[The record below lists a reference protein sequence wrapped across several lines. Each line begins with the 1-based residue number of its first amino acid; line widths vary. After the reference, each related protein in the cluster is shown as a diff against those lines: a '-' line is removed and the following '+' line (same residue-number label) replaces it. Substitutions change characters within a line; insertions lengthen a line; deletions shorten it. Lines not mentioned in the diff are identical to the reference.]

1 MEIIYGKNPVKE
13 ALISGSRQFFEIMTS
28 REHYDDIAALAHK
41 VPIHTLQKRELDKIS
56 GTRSHQ
62 GILAKVSHYP
72 YVHLKDLTKLDVV
85 ILLDSVEDPQNLGSI
100 IRSAY
105 ALAQAGVIIPENR
118 SAQITPS
125 VVKASAGATEHA
137 QIARVTNL
145 RMASKELKKNGFW
158 IVGLDAAGKEPISAI
173 PSYDKIAL
181 VLGGEDSGIRNGMEK
196 EIDIMAHIPMQGSFN
211 SLNVAHSAAIGLY
224 ELVTRQHSRST

>member
-1 MEIIYGKNPVKE
+1 MEIIYGKNPVRE
-13 ALISGSRQFFEIMTS
+13 ALTSGSRKFFEIMIS
-28 REHYDDIAALAHK
+28 REHYDDIAVLAHK
-41 VPIHTLQKRELDKIS
+41 VPINTLPKRELDKIS

-62 GILAKVSHYP
+62 GVLARVSRYQ
-72 YVHLKDLTKLDVV
+72 YCKLDDLTDLDVV

-105 ALAQAGVIIPENR
+105 AVANAGVVITENR

-158 IVGLDAAGKEPISAI
+158 LVGLEAAGTQPISTI

-181 VLGGEDSGIRNGMEK
+181 VLGGEDSGIRSGMGK
-196 EIDIMAHIPMQGSFN
+196 EIDIMVHIPMLGTFN

-224 ELVTRQHSRST
+224 ELSSRQHR

>member
-1 MEIIYGKNPVKE
+1 MEIIYGKNPVIE
-13 ALISGSRQFFEIMTS
+13 ALRAGSRKFFEIMIS
-28 REHYDDIAALAHK
+28 REHYDDISALAVG
-41 VPIHTLQKRELDKIS
+41 VPVHTLPKHELDKIS
-56 GTRSHQ
+56 STRSHQ
-62 GILAKVSHYP
+62 GVLAKVSRYR
-72 YVHLKDLTKLDVV
+72 YVQLKDLMDLDVV

-158 IVGLDAAGKEPISAI
+158 LVGLDAAGKEPISTI

-181 VLGGEDSGIRNGMEK
+181 VLGGEDSGIRTGMEK
-196 EIDIMAHIPMQGSFN
+196 EIDIMAHIPMLGSFN

-224 ELVTRQHSRST
+224 ELAVRSRS

>member
-13 ALISGSRQFFEIMTS
+13 ALTSGSRKFFEIMIA

-41 VPIHTLQKRELDKIS
+41 VPINTLPKRELEKIS

-62 GILAKVSHYP
+62 GVVARVSCYS
-72 YVHLKDLTKLDVV
+72 YVRLKDLTDLKVI

-105 ALAQAGVIIPENR
+105 ALAQAGIIIPENR
-118 SAQITPS
+118 SAHITPS
-125 VVKASAGATEHA
+125 VVKASAGATEHTR
-137 QIARVTNL
+137 IARVTNL
-145 RMASKELKKNGFW
+145 RMASKELKKHGFW
-158 IVGLDAAGKEPISAI
+158 LVGLDASGKETLQNI
-173 PSYDKIAL
+173 PSYDKLAL
-181 VLGGEDSGIRNGMEK
+181 VLGGEDTGIRTGMEN

-224 ELVTRQHSRST
+224 ELVTRQHSRSS

>member
-13 ALISGSRQFFEIMTS
+13 ALCAGSRKFFEIMIS
-28 REHYDDIAALAHK
+28 REHYDDIAALAPK
-41 VPIHTLQKRELDKIS
+41 VPINTLAKKELEKIS

-62 GILAKVSHYP
+62 GVLARVSRYR
-72 YVHLKDLTKLDVV
+72 YVQLKDLTDLEVV

-105 ALAQAGVIIPENR
+105 ALAQAGIIIPENR
-118 SAQITPS
+118 SAHITPA
-125 VVKASAGATEHA
+125 VVKASAGATEHTR
-137 QIARVTNL
+137 IARVTNL

-158 IVGLDAAGKEPISAI
+158 LVGLDAAGKETLQNI
-173 PSYDKIAL
+173 PSYDKLAL
-181 VLGGEDSGIRNGMEK
+181 VLGGEDTGIRTGMEN

-211 SLNVAHSAAIGLY
+211 SLNVAHSAAIALY
-224 ELVTRQHSRST
+224 ELVTRQHSRIT

>member
-1 MEIIYGKNPVKE
+1 MEIIYGKNPIKE
-13 ALISGSRQFFEIMTS
+13 ALITGSRKFFEIMIS
-28 REHYDDIAALAHK
+28 REHYDDIAALAPN
-41 VPIHTLQKRELDKIS
+41 VPVNTLPKHELDKIS

-62 GILAKVSHYP
+62 GVLARVSRYR
-72 YVHLKDLTKLDVV
+72 YVQLKDLIDLNVV

-158 IVGLDAAGKEPISAI
+158 LVGLDAAGKEPISTI

-181 VLGGEDSGIRNGMEK
+181 VLGGEDSGIRTGMEK
-196 EIDIMAHIPMQGSFN
+196 EIDIMAHIPMLGSFN

-224 ELVTRQHSRST
+224 ELAARSR